1 MNISHL
7 SRYTFLVN
15 DKINIFQYINSFK
28 IQYAP
33 HVHYK
38 RKFEINT
45 CTTRWR
51 IHIPSENYLVAE
63 PVISQHF
70 LVPFVFPVV
79 SPPFFAVLSFSS
91 ACWRSPSQLT
101 DAMYRQSYFLL
112 GQIYFTLEKAHEV
125 KTFSV

>member
-7 SRYTFLVN
+7 NRYTFFVN
-15 DKINIFQYINSFK
+15 DKINIFQYINTFK
-28 IQYAP
+28 IQYTP
-33 HVHYK
+33 RVHYK

-45 CTTRWR
+45 CTTRLR

-91 ACWRSPSQLT
+91 AC
-101 DAMYRQSYFLL
+101 
-112 GQIYFTLEKAHEV
+112 
-125 KTFSV
+125 